1 MQISVYEDKRVLIVG
16 IQISLIIHII
26 LYIFLKIVPFPTLSI
41 DTQKPIEI
49 KIEETRKEIE
59 KIEVKKI
66 PVQTKKEEIKVKNPI
81 VSEEKKVLPVNKP
94 QVNQIEKK
102 EIVSKTTPA
111 VKIQEKHQE
120 SPIKKETLKIED
132 ENLKLLSQI
141 GKNPEGSGLQKSNQ
155 EESLSFGQ
163 KLSNI
168 DKSAE
173 GTALSRSLLYKPP
186 PPKLT
191 SSISQPS
198 VKAKIWISPSGNVEK
213 VELINITGD
222 TEIDTAVIKYL
233 KKWKFNPINT
243 NQIQWAIVT
252 VRFGRGQ

>member
-1 MQISVYEDKRVLIVG
+1 MQISVYEDKIVLIVG
-16 IQISLIIHII
+16 IQVSLIIHII

-49 KIEETRKEIE
+49 KIEEIRKGIE
-59 KIEVKKI
+59 KVEVKKN
-66 PVQTKKEEIKVKNPI
+66 TGSDKREEVKVKNPI
-81 VSEEKKVLPVNKP
+81 VNEEKKGLLVNKP

-102 EIVSKTTPA
+102 ETTSKTTPTE
-111 VKIQEKHQE
+111 KIQDKPQE

-141 GKNPEGSGLQKSNQ
+141 GKNPEGSGMQKSNQ

-163 KLSNI
+163 KISNM

-198 VKAKIWISPSGNVEK
+198 VKAKIWINPSGNVEK

-233 KKWKFNPINT
+233 KKWKFNPINI

-252 VRFGRGQ
+252 VRFEKWE

>member
-1 MQISVYEDKRVLIVG
+1 MQISVYEDRKILIVG
-16 IQISLIIHII
+16 IQVSLIIHII

-49 KIEETRKEIE
+49 KIEEVRKEIE
-59 KIEVKKI
+59 KVEVKKI
-66 PVQTKKEEIKVKNPI
+66 PVQTKKEEVKVKNPI
-81 VSEEKKVLPVNKP
+81 VNEEKKDLSVNKP

-102 EIVSKTTPA
+102 ETTSKTTPA
-111 VKIQEKHQE
+111 EKIQDKPQE

-141 GKNPEGSGLQKSNQ
+141 GKNPEGSGMQKSNQ

-198 VKAKIWISPSGNVEK
+198 VKVKIWISPSGNVEK

-222 TEIDTAVIKYL
+222 TEIDIAVIKYL
-233 KKWKFNPINT
+233 KKWKFNPINI
-243 NQIQWAIVT
+243 NQTQWAIVT
-252 VRFGRGQ
+252 VRFEKWE

>member
-16 IQISLIIHII
+16 IQVSLIIHII
-26 LYIFLKIVPFPTLSI
+26 LYIFLKIIPFPTLSI

-49 KIEETRKEIE
+49 KIEEVRKEIE
-59 KIEVKKI
+59 KVEVKKI
-66 PVQTKKEEIKVKNPI
+66 PVQTKKEEVKVKNPI
-81 VSEEKKVLPVNKP
+81 VNE
-94 QVNQIEKK
+94 EKK

-111 VKIQEKHQE
+111 EKIQDKPQE

-141 GKNPEGSGLQKSNQ
+141 GKNPEGPGMQKSNQ

-173 GTALSRSLLYKPP
+173 GTALSRSLLYKLP

-233 KKWKFNPINT
+233 KKWKFNPINI
-243 NQIQWAIVT
+243 NQTQWAIVT
-252 VRFGRGQ
+252 VRFGKGE

>member
-16 IQISLIIHII
+16 IQVSLIIHII
-26 LYIFLKIVPFPTLSI
+26 LYIFLKIVPFPNLSI

-49 KIEETRKEIE
+49 KIEEIRKEIE
-59 KIEVKKI
+59 KAEVKKI
-66 PVQTKKEEIKVKNPI
+66 PVQTKKEEVKVKNPI
-81 VSEEKKVLPVNKP
+81 VNEDKKDLPVNKP

-111 VKIQEKHQE
+111 EKIQDKPQG

-141 GKNPEGSGLQKSNQ
+141 SKNPEGSGVQKLNQ
-155 EESLSFGQ
+155 EKSLSFGQ
-163 KLSNI
+163 KLSDI

-191 SSISQPS
+191 SSMLQPS

-222 TEIDTAVIKYL
+222 AEIDTTVIKYL
-233 KKWKFNPINT
+233 KKWKFNQINT
-243 NQIQWAIVT
+243 NQTQWAIVT
-252 VRFGRGQ
+252 IRFEKGE

>member
-1 MQISVYEDKRVLIVG
+1 MQNSLYEDRKILIVG

-49 KIEETRKEIE
+49 KIEEIRKEIE
-59 KIEVKKI
+59 KVEVKKI
-66 PVQTKKEEIKVKNPI
+66 PVQTKKEEVKVKNPI
-81 VSEEKKVLPVNKP
+81 VNEEKKDLPVNKP

-102 EIVSKTTPA
+102 ETTSKTTPA
-111 VKIQEKHQE
+111 EKIQDKPQE

-141 GKNPEGSGLQKSNQ
+141 GKNPEGSGVQKSNQ

-163 KLSNI
+163 KLSDI

-233 KKWKFNPINT
+233 KKWKFNQINT
-243 NQIQWAIVT
+243 NQTQWAVVT
-252 VRFGRGQ
+252 VRFGKGE